1 MENNNISYYTAN
13 CVTKSF
19 GALANG
25 KAVSS
30 YTLSNA
36 HGMEVTIINYGATI
50 TSLKFPDANGK
61 QLDIALGFDDVNSYI
76 NSFGLPSPPYFGSVI
91 GRYAGRIS
99 NAAFTLNG
107 KEFKLNA
114 NHGPNTLHGGKTGFG
129 RAFWKMK
136 QIRGGESPSI
146 TLTYTSQDNEE
157 HFPGALTVDVTYTVT
172 EDNML
177 LVEYIATATHDT
189 VINLTQ
195 HTYFNLDGHSQSISG
210 QQLYVNSD
218 KIVAV
223 KPDGIPTGNFTEIHN
238 TELDY
243 TKVHNAPESIDTSF
257 VLENN
262 GHPAASL
269 YSDNT
274 GIEMTVHTNQPSV
287 HIYVGGNCFGELKGK
302 ENAEYHTTSGI
313 CFETQNYP
321 DAPNNEHF
329 PNSVLKKGE
338 VYHHNTTFTF
348 KHLKK

>member
-1 MENNNISYYTAN
+1 
-13 CVTKSF
+13 
-19 GALANG
+19 
-25 KAVSS
+25 
-30 YTLSNA
+30 
-36 HGMEVTIINYGATI
+36 
-50 TSLKFPDANGK
+50 
-61 QLDIALGFDDVNSYI
+61 
-76 NSFGLPSPPYFGSVI
+76 
-91 GRYAGRIS
+91 
-99 NAAFTLNG
+99 
-107 KEFKLNA
+107 
-114 NHGPNTLHGGKTGFG
+114 
-129 RAFWKMK
+129 
-136 QIRGGESPSI
+136 
-146 TLTYTSQDNEE
+146 
-157 HFPGALTVDVTYTVT
+157 
-172 EDNML
+172 ML
-177 LVEYIATATHDT
+177 LVEYIATATDDT

-210 QQLYVNSD
+210 QQLYVNSE

-223 KPDGIPTGNFTEIHN
+223 KPDGIPTGNFTEINN

-269 YSDNT
+269 YSDKT

-302 ENAEYHTTSGI
+302 ENADYHTTSGI